1 MIRTCGLWL
10 LTFWGLTLTVGCSWV
25 SLGYNRLPD
34 ISRVWLDR
42 QLHLNAT
49 QTEALNQDLQAILQW
64 HRQQQLPVIADTL
77 YRWQGLIAQD
87 KLSAEQWCQEMTT
100 VRDWLQTLGLQ
111 TVPAAVR
118 LAQRL
123 EPAQY
128 AHLQSAQQKS
138 HAEFRKLWLEP
149 PPRSN
154 WRPNAQASPS
164 SNRET
169 LAEAQLKRLQSRYEQ
184 LYGSLNAAQLEALR
198 VSIQSSRFDPQLA
211 LRERERRT
219 QDLVQTLQAI
229 QALPTTPQNDRM
241 AKTLAQ
247 GWLDRLHN
255 SPNPEYTRAAR
266 GWQEDACI
274 QMAQLHQLS
283 TPMQRQHAR
292 DILRDYERQ
301 AKQQFNR

>member
-10 LTFWGLTLTVGCSWV
+10 LTFWGLTLTTGCSWV
-25 SLGYNRLPD
+25 SVGYNRLPD
-34 ISRVWLDR
+34 IGRLWLDR

-49 QTEALNQDLQAILQW
+49 QTETLNQDLQAILQW
-64 HRQQQLPVIADTL
+64 HRQQQLPVIADAL
-77 YRWQGLIAQD
+77 HRWQGLIGQD
-87 KLSAEQWCQEMTT
+87 KLNAEQWCQEIATA
-100 VRDWLQTLGLQ
+100 RDWLQTLGLQ

-118 LAQRL
+118 LAQHL
-123 EPAQY
+123 EPTQY

-149 PPRSN
+149 PLRSN
-154 WRPNAQASPS
+154 WLPTAQASPS
-164 SNRET
+164 SDREA

-184 LYGSLNAAQLEALR
+184 LYGPLNAAQLEALR
-198 VSIQSSRFDPQLA
+198 ASIQNSRFDPHLA

-219 QDLVQTLQAI
+219 QDLIQTLQAI
-229 QALPTTPQNDRM
+229 QALPTTPYNYPT

-255 SPNPEYTRAAR
+255 SPNPDYARAAR
-266 GWQEDACI
+266 GWQQDTCV

-283 TPMQRQHAR
+283 TPIQRQHAR
-292 DILRDYERQ
+292 QVLVNYERQ
-301 AKQQFNR
+301 ARQQVNG